1 MKVFRQMV
9 SLVLLAA
16 LFLCFDITIYENITK
31 KYINYSSEGMQAKSV
46 ELDEYLPFD
55 ENSQI
60 ARVDSSLKPDSL
72 KLEEELPVIDGAAAL
87 YPVFSAFVG
96 ATYPEESVSFDGTDF
111 LPGSALRFSNTR
123 GAYKAIVDGDADI
136 VFCAKPS
143 EEQLAYAQEKG
154 VELKLVP
161 IGCEAFVFIVN
172 SDNPVDGLTVDEIR
186 GIYSGKYTRWSQ
198 VGGDD
203 SRIDALQRN
212 EGSGSQTAMLS
223 FMGGEEMKRDPLGFT
238 GRAIGYSFRFYV
250 SGIVENGG
258 VKMLA
263 LNGVYPDENSIA
275 DGSYPIVS
283 NFFAVCRADD
293 ENPNIGLLLDWIL
306 SDEGQRI
313 IKESGYVPLRPIS

>member
-1 MKVFRQMV
+1 MKLFRQIL

-16 LFLCFDITIYENITK
+16 CFAAFDIAIYNTITK
-31 KYINYSSEGMQAKSV
+31 KYINHNSEAMQARSI
-46 ELDEYLPFD
+46 ELDKYLPFD
-55 ENSQI
+55 DASQI
-60 ARVDSSLKPDSL
+60 ARVDSSLKLSG
-72 KLEEELPVIDGAAAL
+72 ELPVADGAAAL

-111 LPGSALRFSNTR
+111 LPGSALRFSNTK

-143 EEQLAYAQEKG
+143 EEQLAYAEENG

-172 SDNPVDGLTVDEIR
+172 KDNPVDDLTVDEVR

-203 SRIDALQRN
+203 TSIDALQRS
-212 EGSGSQTAMLS
+212 EGSGSQTAMIS
-223 FMGGEEMKRDPLGFT
+223 FMNGEEMVRNPLGIA
-238 GRAIGYSFRFYV
+238 GRSIGYSFRYYV

-258 VKMLA
+258 VKMLS
-263 LNGVYPDENSIA
+263 LNGVYPDEASIA

-283 NFFAVCRADD
+283 NFYAVCRADD
-293 ENPNIGLLLDWIL
+293 NQPNIELLIDWIL
-306 SDEGQRI
+306 SDEGQQI
-313 IKESGYVPLRPIS
+313 VKESGYVPLHPID